1 MTFLAAILECIT
13 GSSSSDGAHAR
24 LQGRFPFDTKQ
35 QLVGEQN
42 DQELAAD
49 IIDILR
55 TAEKAGPSLQRRLE
69 STIGTRSWTES
80 IARAVLNGVIDLV
93 QEGRDK
99 IGPAMA
105 EALKRVEDEATNAF
119 EFAKDHPKEVLAG
132 LVIIIAVGILVVM
145 MAPWIVEALGFAE
158 LGPVEG
164 SFAAWWESLYAGYIP
179 RGSLFSYLQRLGM
192 TWK

>member
-1 MTFLAAILECIT
+1 MAFLAAILDCIT
-13 GSSSSDGAHAR
+13 GSSNSNVAQAPLQSRETFDAKAELIVEQSD
-24 LQGRFPFDTKQ
+24 Q
-35 QLVGEQN
+35 
-42 DQELAAD
+42 AAAAN

-55 TAEKAGPSLQRRLE
+55 SAEKVGPSLQHRLK
-69 STIGTRSWTES
+69 SAIGPRNWTEG

-93 QEGRDK
+93 QEGREK
-99 IGPAMA
+99 MGTAMA
-105 EALKRVEDEATNAF
+105 EALKRVEEEAVQAF
-119 EFAKDHPKEVLAG
+119 QFAADHPKEVIAG

-179 RGSLFSYLQRLGM
+179 KGSLFSYLQRLGM